1 MTNEQQILVVTG
13 GSRGIGRA
21 ICRMAAEQGF
31 RLVFTYRSDTPAAE
45 RLVAEIEQAGG
56 SALAVRSDV
65 SNPEDVTQLFE
76 TVDAQPGR
84 LAALVNN
91 AGITGQ
97 RGQFMETSM
106 DNVRQVFDVNV
117 FGLMECSR
125 QAVQRLSTLR
135 GGAGG
140 SIVNLSSGA
149 AQQGA
154 AGTYVWY
161 GASKAAVETFTLGLA
176 REVAGEGIRVNA
188 LSPGV
193 TDTEI
198 HAASGTA
205 PDPQALAKTIP
216 LGRMGSPEE
225 IAAPALWLLSD
236 AAAYVTGAVLRVSG
250 GR

>member
-1 MTNEQQILVVTG
+1 MTNEQQILLVTG
-13 GSRGIGRA
+13 GSRGIGCA
-21 ICRMAAEQGF
+21 ICRMAAKQGY
-31 RLVFTYRSDTPAAE
+31 RLVFTYRNDTQAAE

-65 SNPEDVTQLFE
+65 SKSDDITRLFE
-76 TVDAQPGR
+76 TIDAQPGHF
-84 LAALVNN
+84 AALVNN

-97 RGQFMETSM
+97 RGKFMETSM
-106 DNVRQVFDVNV
+106 STVHQVFDVNV

-125 QAVQRLSTLR
+125 QAVQRLSTQR

-154 AGTYVWY
+154 AGAYVWY

-176 REVAGEGIRVNA
+176 REVAGEGVRVNA

-198 HAASGTA
+198 HTAFGAA

-216 LGRMGSPEE
+216 LGRMGTPEE
-225 IAAPALWLLSD
+225 IAAPILWLMSD